1 MGGCW
6 GWWKHRIPARFFKI
20 YGVMKSKAKLLTQ
33 AASLF
38 WFDFEQSRANI
49 CFVGFKEVVN
59 SAGKR
64 KCATSRQQR
73 VMTNLASVSMV
84 LILISEIN
92 SNLYSCGESSGKLY
106 SFWRNILK
114 AVILWW
120 QFASFC
126 WLSGSQNLLEVAE
139 NSQNVF

>member
-1 MGGCW
+1 
-6 GWWKHRIPARFFKI
+6 
-20 YGVMKSKAKLLTQ
+20 MKSKAKLLTQ

-64 KCATSRQQR
+64 KCATRRQQR
-73 VMTNLASVSMV
+73 VMVCVSVV

-106 SFWRNILK
+106 SF
-114 AVILWW
+114 
-120 QFASFC
+120 
-126 WLSGSQNLLEVAE
+126 
-139 NSQNVF
+139 